1 MINKII
7 NDKIN
12 IFKIMGNKWDNYIV
26 KKEEVEKNIEKINE
40 LTRKYALIEFIC
52 LYLEFSLDEN
62 VFFSNKIIRVKVKKF
77 NPKKG
82 KVEDEFKIVRLT
94 IEQFYTYYNAL
105 MNSLNIFYEKRLEE
119 RLKTLVG
126 DDFDNIDNDESSLCP
141 ICEEKKVQ
149 ICLPCCHFFCEQ
161 CIKTWVIKSETCPLC
176 RFKLKNNKK
185 NEEKDAPVGIEG
197 IQRWSILSNN
207 EEIQKEIKKNNFD
220 IFLKLSNNLFYTK

>member
-94 IEQFYTYYNAL
+94 IEQFYTYYNA
-105 MNSLNIFYEKRLEE
+105 
-119 RLKTLVG
+119 
-126 DDFDNIDNDESSLCP
+126 
-141 ICEEKKVQ
+141 
-149 ICLPCCHFFCEQ
+149 
-161 CIKTWVIKSETCPLC
+161 
-176 RFKLKNNKK
+176 
-185 NEEKDAPVGIEG
+185 
-197 IQRWSILSNN
+197 
-207 EEIQKEIKKNNFD
+207 
-220 IFLKLSNNLFYTK
+220 